1 MKLYTRRYLSLF
13 IIIAFTAMPGW
24 MATQNLATA
33 NNATQHVNHLHKNVG
48 GFFMSRPGLCQVLI
62 FYRENRGEW
71 R

>member
-48 GFFMSRPGLCQVLI
+48 GFFMSWPGLCQVLI
-62 FYRENRGEW
+62 F
-71 R
+71 

>member
-33 NNATQHVNHLHKNVG
+33 NNATQHSNHLH
-48 GFFMSRPGLCQVLI
+48 
-62 FYRENRGEW
+62 
-71 R
+71 